1 MKNKSL
7 KLTAGLM
14 VATCLIELLP
24 VQVLAST
31 SAEATNYMMT
41 TSNSFSAGAHSAMY
55 ETVVLNDSET
65 ECYATVAE
73 NGLPVVAMGID
84 YSNMAVANVNEYL
97 SIRAEADIEAEVVGK
112 LYTNGVATV
121 LETLDGWYKI
131 TSGDVTGY
139 VSADYVLVGDAEA
152 CKAAA
157 TRIGTITGETV
168 NVREE
173 ANTDCS
179 IKTSLEK
186 GKTVTVTD
194 ESVDGW
200 VKVTI
205 GDKTGYVSAEFVEV
219 ETVYSYA
226 ESKEEEE
233 ERLAEEERER
243 QAEEAAKAAKA
254 AKTAKAAEAKK
265 KEAAS
270 YSVPSSGNGSAVAE
284 YGLQFV
290 GNPYV
295 YGGTSLTNGADC
307 SGFVMSVYSAFGVSL
322 PHSSYA
328 MRSQGYAVDMSQ
340 AQPGDIVCYSGH
352 VGIYIGNGQIVH
364 AANSKQGITV
374 TNWTYR
380 TIVSVRR
387 VI

>member
-14 VATCLIELLP
+14 VAAFLIEMLP
-24 VQVLAST
+24 VQALAST

-55 ETVVLNDSET
+55 ETVVLNDTET

-73 NGLPVVAMGID
+73 NGLPVVAMGTD
-84 YSNMAVANVNEYL
+84 YSKMAVANVNEYL
-97 SIRAEADIEAEVVGK
+97 SIRAEADKEAEVVGK

-121 LETLDGWYKI
+121 LETLDGWYKV

-139 VSADYVLVGDAEA
+139 VSADYLIVGDEEA

-168 NVREE
+168 NVRKEP
-173 ANTDCS
+173 NTECGVH
-179 IKTSLEK
+179 TTLEL
-186 GKTVTVTD
+186 GKKVTVID
-194 ESVDGW
+194 ESTEGW
-200 VKVTI
+200 VKVTT
-205 GDKTGYVSAEFVEV
+205 GNRTGYVSADYVAV
-219 ETVYSYA
+219 ETVYEYA
-226 ESKEEEE
+226 ESKAEEEA
-233 ERLAEEERER
+233 RLAEEARER
-243 QAEEAAKAAKA
+243 QERQAAAAR
-254 AKTAKAAEAKK
+254 AAEQKK
-265 KEAAS
+265 QEAAS

-307 SGFVMSVYSAFGVSL
+307 SGFVMSVYKAFGVSL

-364 AANSKQGITV
+364 AANRRQGITV

-380 TIVSVRR
+380 SIVCVRR

>member
-14 VATCLIELLP
+14 VAAVLVELLP
-24 VQVLAST
+24 VQAFAST

-55 ETVVLNDSET
+55 ETVVLNDTET

-73 NGLPVVAMGID
+73 NGLPVVAMGVD
-84 YSNMAVANVNEYL
+84 YSKMAVANVNEYL
-97 SIRAEADIEAEVVGK
+97 SIRTEASKDAEVVGK
-112 LYTNGVATV
+112 LYPNGMATV

-131 TSGDVTGY
+131 TSGEVTGY
-139 VSADYVLVGDAEA
+139 ALAEYLIVGDAEA

-157 TRIGTITGETV
+157 TRIGTITGDTV
-168 NVREE
+168 NVRKEPSTE
-173 ANTDCS
+173 AS
-179 IKTSLEK
+179 VKTSYEN
-186 GKTVTVTD
+186 GKKVTVVD
-194 ESVDGW
+194 ETLDGW
-200 VKVTI
+200 VKVSVGNTV
-205 GDKTGYVSAEFVEV
+205 GYVSADFISI

-226 ESKEEEE
+226 ESREEEQA
-233 ERLAEEERER
+233 RLAEEARERRER
-243 QAEEAAKAAKA
+243 QAAADRKAEKA
-254 AKTAKAAEAKK
+254 RAA
-265 KEAAS
+265 AAS
-270 YSVPSSGNGSAVAE
+270 YTVPASGNGSAVAE

-295 YGGTSLTNGADC
+295 WGGTSLTNGADC
-307 SGFVMSVYSAFGVSL
+307 SGFVMSVYKAFGVSL

-328 MRSQGYAVDMSQ
+328 LRNQGYAVEMSQ

-364 AANSKQGITV
+364 AANKKQGITV

-380 TIVSVRR
+380 TILAVRR